1 MMYKKLN
8 RRDQMNFFNHLSSL
22 LNAGLPLLNSLLVIH
37 QNCAPYQ
44 KTHVVKI
51 ISDLNNG
58 ISFASSLL
66 KQGGFS
72 PICIGLISIGE
83 KTGMLE
89 DSLNLINQQLKNE
102 EALQRQMKQALTYPF
117 ITLSSAVL
125 IIIAML
131 IWVIPNF
138 EEIFMNFNAE
148 LPTATQLMLDTSR
161 FFGDHFMYI
170 ASLIVAFVVFT
181 WIAWIGSTTFQKWCD
196 YQLFR
201 LPFFGNILRLSAQI
215 SWCQNLS
222 HLLQSGL
229 SILEALR
236 ITAQSSNHWLA
247 HDLTAKLFKQ
257 LSLGLDFGEGV
268 KRCDPQHRFFNAE
281 TVQLLSIGSKTGSLS
296 GMLLSRSQSLENQL
310 QHKLAILGQSL
321 EPFLIIFLGLL
332 VGGLL
337 MSLYLPIFSLGRI
350 I

>member
-37 QNCAPYQ
+37 QNCAHNQ

-72 PICIGLISIGE
+72 AICIGLISIGE

-102 EALQRQMKQALTYPF
+102 EVLQRQMKQALTYPF

-170 ASLIVAFVVFT
+170 ASLIVAFAVFT
-181 WIAWIGSTTFQKWCD
+181 WIAWIGSTAFQKWCD

-201 LPFFGNILRLSAQI
+201 LPFFGNILQLSAQI

-268 KRCDPQHRFFNAE
+268 KRCDPHHRFFDAE

-296 GMLLSRSQSLENQL
+296 SMLLSRSQSLENQL